1 MKHFISLLIA
11 FVTIA
16 VVKAEHVDSVKLYDR
31 WEKPING
38 PSDGNPFKD
47 VTFKGQFVRDGST
60 DTLTVKGF
68 YDGEGIYK
76 LRFMPTE
83 PGMWRFTT
91 QSNAPALSG
100 IAGTILCSDE
110 MAGRGPVRTSGRHS
124 FRYSDST
131 RYMPFGTTAYS
142 WVHMTP
148 ELRHM
153 TLNTLRQSSF
163 NKIRMCVMPKSYA
176 LCNKEPQL
184 YPFAD
189 GPSKTEGMTLTAK
202 SGRRFDMTRFSPEFF
217 RNLEAMVDSLDA
229 LGIEADLILFHPYD
243 KGEWGFD
250 SMPAEVNE
258 AYADYVT
265 SRLSS
270 FANVWWSM
278 ANEYD
283 YVTSKSE
290 ADWLRLID
298 VVDEADPY
306 GHLLSIHGSTA
317 TYFPYETT
325 RRITHT
331 SVQDEAPV
339 MEQGRAAMLRQIY
352 RKPVVLD
359 EVCYEGNLTRRWG
372 RLSGEEM
379 VHRIWNGVL
388 GGTYVTHGEC
398 FIKHPSEQDTIM
410 WAEGGEQR
418 GESWKRIGFI
428 RSIVEAMPEEIEPAD
443 ISRDI
448 VTSTG
453 GPGHYLVYFGKNIA
467 DSWQFNLPVKCA
479 EYDKLQPGTRFKV
492 EIIDT
497 WNMTI
502 TEWPEVMETGKAVD
516 YRYYDVKNRS
526 IRLPLAPYIMVR
538 LTQLS
543 PQSDSAERL

>member
-1 MKHFISLLIA
+1 MKYCLTILLAIFSLA
-11 FVTIA
+11 ATGA
-16 VVKAEHVDSVKLYDR
+16 GRPDSVKLFGR
-31 WEKPING
+31 WEKALAG
-38 PSDGNPFKD
+38 PQTGNPFKD
-47 VTFKGQFVRDGST
+47 VIFRGRFVRQGTT
-60 DTLTVKGF
+60 DTISVKGF
-68 YDGEGIYK
+68 YDGDGIYK
-76 LRFMPTE
+76 LRFMPTD
-83 PGMWRFTT
+83 PGLWHYTT
-91 QSNAPALSG
+91 VSNVSALSG
-100 IAGTILCSDE
+100 VGGSIFCTEE
-110 MAGRGPVRTSGRHS
+110 MAGHGPVKTSGRHA

-148 ELRHM
+148 DLQRL
-153 TLNTLRQSSF
+153 TLNTLRESSF

-176 LCNKEPQL
+176 LCDKEPQL
-184 YPFAD
+184 YPFVK
-189 GPSKTEGMTLTAK
+189 GPGATEGMTLTAK
-202 SGRRFDMTRFSPEFF
+202 SGQQFDLTRFSPEFF
-217 RNLEAMVDSLDA
+217 HNIEAMVDSLA
-229 LGIEADLILFHPYD
+229 SLGIEADLILFHPYD
-243 KGEWGFD
+243 KGQWGFD
-250 SMPAEVNE
+250 SMPPEVNE
-258 AYADYVT
+258 AYADYLT
-265 SRLSS
+265 SRLAS

-283 YVTSKSE
+283 YVTSKTE
-290 ADWLRLID
+290 ADWLKLID
-298 VVDEADPY
+298 VVDDADPY

-339 MEQGRAAMLRQIY
+339 MEQGRAAMLRRIF

-379 VHRIWNGVL
+379 IHRIWNGVL

-428 RSIVEAMPEEIEPAD
+428 RSIVEAMPQEIEPAD

-453 GPGHYLVYFGKNIA
+453 GPGHYLVYFGKNLT

-479 EYDKLQPGTRFKV
+479 EYEKLQPGTKFKV

-502 TEWPEVMETGKAVD
+502 TEWPEIMETGKAVD

-526 IRLPLAPYIMVR
+526 IRLPLSPYIMVR
-538 LTQLS
+538 LTQLTT
-543 PQSDSAERL
+543 E